1 MASQKIS
8 SFTAQSLLDNS
19 DLFTFVRSGT
29 NYNVPFSSL
38 KADLGVTGSIKQAGD
53 PLGAP
58 VLNSPSAGEYE
69 IRNLESS
76 KGIIASVSAQNGINL
91 SCSFTQPVA
100 GGAVNLIEDLNA
112 PIYNFRGIKTEEPIS
127 GEVDENGFIVISQST
142 SPLAQTNTVVVSD
155 ITDFPAPV
163 GGVITLE
170 DDTNYILVQ
179 PITTSNRFVCGANGT
194 ITANNPFSPFFTYT
208 GSDTFFT
215 GIEVNFAF
223 RLVALN
229 CPNGTL
235 FNFSSPLS
243 ASTLGMDTVT
253 VISCDTVGFIDDL
266 RSFNVT
272 NVGVFSANQG
282 LTVTGVTNWSV
293 FSATKLRIESSNVAF
308 VAIDF
313 TTSLHQ
319 AVELPDLILRAPV
332 GAVGVSGLTNSGNIV
347 TGDIA
352 TVNNGEFSGGI
363 TPLSGITNS
372 DVRWDFSGNSGI
384 ADSRTDSIIG
394 LVDNAL
400 ATNIIASSTDGS
412 NAVKVNGVWT
422 DEGSSRFSA
431 DSTGRITYIGERG
444 TVSPLDA
451 TLNVEMDSGS
461 NDTIAAYLVVNDVV
475 IRASEGKA
483 TVSSSQPGTIV
494 CQWQYTFS
502 EGDYLELW
510 LENQTDSTDI
520 VALSGALRVN

>member
-1 MASQKIS
+1 MADQKIS
-8 SFTAQSLLDNS
+8 NFNVSTSLNNS
-19 DLFTFVRSGT
+19 DLFTFVVNGT
-29 NYNVPFSSL
+29 NKNITFSNLQTS
-38 KADLGVTGSIKQAGD
+38 LGVLGKLSQVGD
-53 PLGAP
+53 PLGVP
-58 VLNSPSAGEYE
+58 ILEVESPSVYN

-76 KGIIASVSAQNGINL
+76 KGVIATVSAQNGVNL
-91 SCSFTQPVA
+91 ACNFTQPTA
-100 GGAVNLIEDLNA
+100 TGAINLIEDLNS

-127 GEVDENGFIVISQST
+127 AEVDENGFIVISQST
-142 SPLAQTNTVVVSD
+142 SPLAQTNTVIVSD
-155 ITDFPAPV
+155 ITDFPDPV

-215 GIEVNFAF
+215 GTEVNFAF

-229 CPNGTL
+229 CPNATL
-235 FNFSSPLS
+235 FDFSSPLS
-243 ASTLGMDTVT
+243 ASTIGMDTVT

-282 LTVTGVTNWSV
+282 LVVAGTTNWSV
-293 FSATKLRIESSNVAF
+293 FSATKLRIESSNATF
-308 VAIDF
+308 VGIDF
-313 TTSLHQ
+313 ATSLHQ

-332 GAVGVSGLTNSGNIV
+332 GAVGISGLSSSGNMV

-394 LVDNAL
+394 LVDNSL
-400 ATNIIASSTDGS
+400 ATNITSSSTDGS

-510 LENQTDSTDI
+510 LENQTDTTDI